1 MTSFAEGF
9 CFVVVVGVAVAVV
22 VVMQILIPVENF
34 VLGHVSMV
42 M

>member
-22 VVMQILIPVENF
+22 VVMRILIPVENF